1 MSYDKVEYH
10 VVDRRMPCAIGN
22 SMWKETCDDN
32 KTLNSGKTYLGGCTL
47 PLLFDLFF
55 TFAKIGLF
63 TFGGGYA
70 MLSLIENTCVEEK
83 KWISHDEMINLAVIA
98 ESTPG
103 PIAINCATYVG
114 YRQGKIVGAII
125 ATLGMVLPSF
135 IIIYVISGFLDH
147 FLEMKLVANAFQ
159 GIKIAVGILIIDA
172 ALKMLHKMKKKPMQ
186 IVIVVCTT
194 IAMIIISAFS
204 LRISSMLLMVVAA
217 MIGLAVFFITEKQG
231 RRPVNDG
238 LS

>member
-1 MSYDKVEYH
+1 
-10 VVDRRMPCAIGN
+10 
-22 SMWKETCDDN
+22 
-32 KTLNSGKTYLGGCTL
+32 
-47 PLLFDLFF
+47 
-55 TFAKIGLF
+55 
-63 TFGGGYA
+63 

-114 YRQGKIVGAII
+114 YRQGKIVGAIL

-135 IIIYVISGFLDH
+135 IIIYVISRFLDH

>member
-1 MSYDKVEYH
+1 MS
-10 VVDRRMPCAIGN
+10 
-22 SMWKETCDDN
+22 
-32 KTLNSGKTYLGGCTL
+32 
-47 PLLFDLFF
+47 LLFELFY
-55 TFAKIGLF
+55 TFAKVGLF
-63 TFGGGYA
+63 TFGGSYA

-114 YRQGKIVGAII
+114 YRQGKIVGAIL

-135 IIIYVISGFLDH
+135 IIIYVISRFLDH

-159 GIKIAVGILIIDA
+159 GIKVAVGILIIDA

-186 IVIVVCTT
+186 IAIVVCTT

-217 MIGLAVFFITEKQG
+217 IIGLAVFFVTEKAG
-231 RRPVNDG
+231 KETCK
-238 LS
+238 

>member
-1 MSYDKVEYH
+1 
-10 VVDRRMPCAIGN
+10 
-22 SMWKETCDDN
+22 
-32 KTLNSGKTYLGGCTL
+32 
-47 PLLFDLFF
+47 
-55 TFAKIGLF
+55 
-63 TFGGGYA
+63 

-114 YRQGKIVGAII
+114 YRQGKIVGAIL

-135 IIIYVISGFLDH
+135 IIIYVISRFLDH

-186 IVIVVCTT
+186 IAIVVCTT

-217 MIGLAVFFITEKQG
+217 MIGLAVFSITEKQG

>member
-1 MSYDKVEYH
+1 M
-10 VVDRRMPCAIGN
+10 
-22 SMWKETCDDN
+22 
-32 KTLNSGKTYLGGCTL
+32 

-55 TFAKIGLF
+55 TFAKVGFF

-70 MLSLIENTCVEEK
+70 MLSLIENACVEEK
-83 KWISHDEMINLAVIA
+83 KWITHDEMMNITVIA

-103 PIAINCATYVG
+103 PIAVNCATYVG
-114 YRQGKIVGAII
+114 YKQGKTVGAIL
-125 ATLGMVLPSF
+125 ATLGVILPSF
-135 IIIYVISGFLDH
+135 VIIYVISRFLDH
-147 FLEMKLVANAFQ
+147 FLEIKLVANAFQ

-186 IVIVVCTT
+186 IAIVVCTT

-217 MIGLAVFFITEKQG
+217 MIGLAVFFVTEKAG
-231 RRPVNDG
+231 KETCK
-238 LS
+238 

>member
-1 MSYDKVEYH
+1 M
-10 VVDRRMPCAIGN
+10 
-22 SMWKETCDDN
+22 
-32 KTLNSGKTYLGGCTL
+32 
-47 PLLFDLFF
+47 LFELFY
-55 TFAKIGLF
+55 TFAKVGLF

-114 YRQGKIVGAII
+114 YRQGKIVGAIL

-135 IIIYVISGFLDH
+135 IIIYVISRFLDH

-186 IVIVVCTT
+186 IAIVVCTT

-217 MIGLAVFFITEKQG
+217 MIGLAVFSITEKQG